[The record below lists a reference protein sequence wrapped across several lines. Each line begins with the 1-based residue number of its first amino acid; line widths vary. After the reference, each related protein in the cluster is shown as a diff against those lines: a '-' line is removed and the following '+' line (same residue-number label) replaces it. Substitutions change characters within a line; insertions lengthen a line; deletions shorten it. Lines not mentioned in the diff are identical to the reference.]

1 MDITDLFITCNTIV
15 NSEIRGHCNLIM
27 ERLDSLIP
35 IADKEE
41 QKERLEELK
50 KQELEAAPAAPEQT
64 T

>member
-50 KQELEAAPAAPEQT
+50 KRVEEITKEVSV
-64 T
+64 